1 MFLHFIYRNISTI
14 QRIISLLQRQGMIP
28 HKRSFTEHLIQM
40 FRSFCF
46 IQFIF
51 VCNHILLYLCTKIAI
66 ILHIYKLI
74 CICQLILVYLSYERN
89 SIKFYRG
96 SSDNLYRVETRWFD
110 SMVVVVGFIP
120 AVDSHRTLV
129 IFGINSSI
137 SKGIEIWQ
145 NKTEIK

>member
-74 CICQLILVYLSYERN
+74 CKCQLIFVYLSYERN
-89 SIKFYRG
+89 RIEFYNG
-96 SSDNLYRVETRWFD
+96 SSDNLHRVEARWFD
-110 SMVVVVGFIP
+110 SVVVVVGFSSI
-120 AVDSHRTLV
+120 VDSHRILV
-129 IFGINSSI
+129 DYNIHRFNNSI
-137 SKGIEIWQ
+137 SRSIEVWQ
-145 NKTEIK
+145 N